1 MEFRTLFL
9 SLFLTIIAFTSNA
22 QQQISPNLIGN
33 YSLVFEEGSAPK
45 DFDQVIIES
54 STFSL
59 RLAGQVV
66 RSYIVTN
73 EIKGGFSVEQVGSN
87 LEFQETF
94 NVIIESMNG
103 VDLFISI
110 HYPQGSE
117 KIHLQK
123 LL

>member
-9 SLFLTIIAFTSNA
+9 SLFLSLFAFTLKA
-22 QQQISPNLIGN
+22 QQQVSPNLIGN
-33 YSLVFEEGSAPK
+33 YTLINEEGSTPK

-59 RLAGQVV
+59 RSAGQVV
-66 RSYIVTN
+66 RSYAITN
-73 EIKGGFSVEQVGSN
+73 EIKGGFSVEQIGSN

>member
-1 MEFRTLFL
+1 MEFRILFL
-9 SLFLTIIAFTSNA
+9 SLFLSTIAFTSKA

-33 YSLVFEEGSAPK
+33 YSLVIEEGAVTK
-45 DFDQVIIES
+45 DFDQVFIES

-59 RLAGQVV
+59 LFAGEVI

-73 EIKGGFSVEQVGSN
+73 EIKGGFSVQQIGSN
-87 LEFQETF
+87 LDYLEKF

-103 VDLFISI
+103 MDLFISI

-117 KIHLQK
+117 KLHLQK